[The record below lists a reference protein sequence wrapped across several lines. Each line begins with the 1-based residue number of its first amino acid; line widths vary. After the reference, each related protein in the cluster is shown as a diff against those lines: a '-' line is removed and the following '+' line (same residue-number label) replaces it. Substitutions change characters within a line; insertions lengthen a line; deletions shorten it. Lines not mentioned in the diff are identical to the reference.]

1 MRFPPSAAPR
11 AAAALSIAL
20 AAAVW
25 TAELPAQ
32 WLEVEAQS
40 FLGRADRSGAPLAVK
55 AEALSYSK
63 SCPKAFFRSTVV
75 YPQGFDG
82 GGPVDQLIK
91 AKADEAYRVGSGQ
104 ESFMEEEY
112 EIRQDCQSL
121 EDTYYHDVKSSPYR
135 VSPKIVSVLFL
146 TESYTGGAHM
156 QFLTEVMNLFP
167 DGRPVLV
174 SDLFPNR
181 ARSLQLFWERIMRD
195 SCVGHETVPTFY
207 GGGQCGTFPPSPFQ
221 DTMGGATLD
230 SLGGAVL
237 TQLGLT
243 INLDPYMAWS
253 FGEGPFTLDIPKND
267 LIAMGA
273 SPEIW

>member
-1 MRFPPSAAPR
+1 MRFPASSAPR

-20 AAAVW
+20 AAALW

-63 SCPKAFFRSTVV
+63 SCPKAFFRTTVV
-75 YPQGFDG
+75 YPQGFDD
-82 GGPVDQLIK
+82 GGPVDRAVK
-91 AKADEAYRVGSGQ
+91 AKADQYYREGSGQ
-104 ESFMEEEY
+104 ESFMEDEY
-112 EIRQDCQSL
+112 EMRQDCGNL
-121 EDTYYHDVKSSPYR
+121 EDTYYINVQSSPYR
-135 VSPKIVSVLFL
+135 VSPYTFSVLFVN
-146 TESYTGGAHM
+146 EGYAGGAHGGIA
-156 QFLTEVMNLFP
+156 TATMNLFA
-167 DGRPVLV
+167 DGREIAV
-174 SDLFPNR
+174 SDLFMNQ
-181 ARSLQLFWERIMRD
+181 ARSLPLFWERIARD
-195 SCVGHETVPTFY
+195 SCVGHDTVPYLY
-207 GGGQCGTFPPSPFQ
+207 GGGQCGTSLPLPDPLKP
-221 DTMGGATLD
+221 GGETLD

-237 TQLGLT
+237 TPLGLT

-273 SPEIW
+273 SPGLW